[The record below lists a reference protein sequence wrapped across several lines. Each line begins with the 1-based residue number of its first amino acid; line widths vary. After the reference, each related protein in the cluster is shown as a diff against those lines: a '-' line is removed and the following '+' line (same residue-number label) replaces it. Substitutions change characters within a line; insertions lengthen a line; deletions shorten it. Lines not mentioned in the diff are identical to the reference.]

1 MNSRLALSFRPVVLL
16 LCISGAGVL
25 LCSAE
30 HPTPTP
36 TQTPTG
42 GEKSLSDIAKSK
54 QLKGGEEGKSIVITN
69 ENLPDYAS
77 QGELTMTTQGQK
89 QAIRPV
95 HGAGTVV
102 KSSNNAHEAE
112 RMRYWQTRYQRQM
125 ELVASLKQ
133 QIAAFDYQIP
143 GLWRDFY
150 AWDDPV
156 YRDSVIKPKIDQA
169 MKERD
174 ALEVKLQKEEQRLK
188 EIKETARQD
197 GAEPGWFRGIK
208 APTVPPV
215 SPTPEML
222 VY

>member
-1 MNSRLALSFRPVVLL
+1 MNSRLFLAFRPGILV
-16 LCISGAGVL
+16 LCIAAAGVL

-36 TQTPTG
+36 TQPPAG

-54 QLKGGEEGKSIVITN
+54 QLKGGEKGEPIVITN

-77 QGELTMTTQGQK
+77 QRELTTATQDQK
-89 QAIRPV
+89 PALRPV
-95 HGAGTVV
+95 HGAGTAVR
-102 KSSNNAHEAE
+102 SSNHGAEAE
-112 RMRYWQTRYQRQM
+112 RMRYWQARYQRQI

-150 AWDDPV
+150 SWDDPM
-156 YRDSVIKPKIDQA
+156 YRDGVIKPKIDQA
-169 MKERD
+169 IKDRD
-174 ALEVKLQKEEQRLK
+174 ALEVKLQKEEPRLK
-188 EIKETARQD
+188 EIKEAARQD

-208 APTVPPV
+208 EPTAPPV

>member
-1 MNSRLALSFRPVVLL
+1 MNSRSALSFRPLVVS
-16 LCISGAGVL
+16 LCISAAGAL

-36 TQTPTG
+36 TQTPAG
-42 GEKSLSDIAKSK
+42 GEKSLADIAKSK
-54 QLKGGEEGKSIVITN
+54 QLKGGEKGKSIVITN

-77 QGELTMTTQGQK
+77 QGELTMATQGQK
-89 QAIRPV
+89 QALRPV
-95 HGAGTVV
+95 HGEGTTV
-102 KSSNNAHEAE
+102 KTSNSGPEAE
-112 RMRYWQTRYQRQM
+112 RMRYWQARYQRQL
-125 ELVASLKQ
+125 ELIASLKQ
-133 QIAAFDYQIP
+133 QIEAFDYQVP

-156 YRDSVIKPKIDQA
+156 YRDSVIKPKIDQSI
-169 MKERD
+169 KERD
-174 ALEVKLQKEEQRLK
+174 ALEIKLQKEEPRLK
-188 EIKETARQD
+188 EIKEAARQD

-208 APTVPPV
+208 EPTVPPV